1 MRRGRDPIVIPCYL
15 YDEQENQYYLCTLR
29 DGEYFQ
35 QPVEADSLPDRYY
48 LGSTLQGSVPD
59 AYLPASDISITMTP
73 RPVCTAWMARSPMPT
88 PAGSPM
94 CCMPGPP
101 RAASWRFSTPGE
113 LDFEPDSTD
122 TYLLHGTFV
131 DGGTS
136 NLTFELT
143 EFYQGCETPP
153 YLELSGSNDSA
164 LTDSLFAD
172 YADRYRQANNY
183 VRLQASGD
191 IPALEVF
198 QQGVLYLEQGRF
210 PEAGEAGVCLVD
222 GRTAMQ
228 LGLEP
233 GSTVEVTVLTSQE
246 EDRFITQAADTR
258 TLEVVGITNPADDYE
273 GSLWVSDAEGGFGG
287 SLFGCQLGRAVLD
300 NARGQQAADAIRAMA
315 PDGVRVTL
323 YDQGYSVA
331 AQPLETMQATAMAV
345 TAACACSVLVVLF
358 LFAYLFVGRQR
369 ETVGAAGVAGH
380 PGGQNPAVDA
390 LRRRAGVGRC
400 RPGGRCGRRA
410 FPQRHFAAG
419 HDPPPAAVCGGPPVQ
434 RCRHRACPN
443 RPRN

>member
-1 MRRGRDPIVIPCYL
+1 
-15 YDEQENQYYLCTLR
+15 
-29 DGEYFQ
+29 
-35 QPVEADSLPDRYY
+35 
-48 LGSTLQGSVPD
+48 
-59 AYLPASDISITMTP
+59 
-73 RPVCTAWMARSPMPT
+73 MPT

-101 RAASWRFSTPGE
+101 RAASWRFRPRRAGLRAGFHRHLSAPRH
-113 LDFEPDSTD
+113 LC
-122 TYLLHGTFV
+122 
-131 DGGTS
+131 GGDTS

-143 EFYQGCETPP
+143 EFYQGCETLP
-153 YLELSGSNDSA
+153 YLELSGSKDPA

-198 QQGVLYLEQGRF
+198 QQGGLYLEQGRF

-273 GSLWVSDAEGGFGG
+273 GSLWYPTRRAASGAAC
-287 SLFGCQLGRAVLD
+287 SAATPGRAR
-300 NARGQQAADAIRAMA
+300 AGQCPRPSRPPTPSGPWPPTGCGSPCTTRAIRW
-315 PDGVRVTL
+315 PPSRWK
-323 YDQGYSVA
+323 
-331 AQPLETMQATAMAV
+331 PMQATAMAV

-369 ETVGAAGVAGH
+369 ETVALLVSLGTPAGKIWLWMLSGAALVSGAAALVG
-380 PGGQNPAVDA
+380 AV
-390 LRRRAGVGRC
+390 
-400 RPGGRCGRRA
+400 
-410 FPQRHFAAG
+410 AAG
-419 HDPPPAAVCGGPPVQ
+419 FPSTAFCSWP
-434 RCRHRACPN
+434 
-443 RPRN
+443 